1 MKSRL
6 AERTSSRPRVN
17 GRTMGPA
24 EGREEIVLPEE
35 LTEYLLVDGYNI
47 IFAWPDLKELAQGSL
62 ETARNSLMEI
72 LSNYH
77 GFHPCELILVFDAYR
92 VHRNPGSQEEFA
104 GIHVVYTKEAETA
117 DNYIEKTIRQID
129 RKKTGR
135 IRVATSDG
143 LEQVII
149 LGGGALRESASE
161 FRREVEAARVEI
173 SRILE
178 KSRLGREKDAPVARA
193 YQEALEKKKTDQGG
207 K

>member
-1 MKSRL
+1 M
-6 AERTSSRPRVN
+6 
-17 GRTMGPA
+17 
-24 EGREEIVLPEE
+24 
-35 LTEYLLVDGYNI
+35 DGYNI

-77 GFHPCELILVFDAYR
+77 GFHPCELILVFDAYG

-178 KSRLGREKDAPVARA
+178 KSRMGREKDAPVARA
-193 YQEALEKKKTDQGG
+193 YQEALEKKKTDRGG
-207 K
+207 